1 MSTRICVFP
10 GDDAAATAVHA
21 TVDVLHGLDADLE
34 LDVRTAEGHESELL
48 DWEVPEEFV
57 AAIDEA
63 DTVLFGSCNE
73 VHTALLW
80 YLRREYGGGMPA
92 NLRPIR
98 HFEGAKTPL
107 TDPDDID
114 YLIIRENLEGI
125 YFRAE
130 GDLPDLAKQ
139 APDIRG
145 MDGRTLADLGE
156 GAYAIRVASERH
168 TERFGRLAADLAAE
182 WFPDRDRVSVTC
194 ASKSNVLART
204 DGLFDE
210 YVEAAVR
217 DHDRLDYEHLH
228 TDDVAQ
234 RLVTDPGR
242 FDAIVTPN
250 FAGDL
255 LSDGAAGTTGGLG
268 VAPSGCYN
276 EEVAYFE
283 PVHGSAPDI
292 AGEGVINP
300 TATMLSAVMLLEHQ
314 GLDAAADRL
323 RTAVEAVYAA
333 GEPLTPDQG
342 GSASTEEFAA
352 AVEERL

>member
-1 MSTRICVFP
+1 MTTRVCVFP
-10 GDDAAATAVHA
+10 GDDAAATAVYA
-21 TVDVLHGLDADLE
+21 TVGVLEALDADLSF
-34 LDVRTAEGHESELL
+34 DVRTAEGHEAELL
-48 DWEVPEEFV
+48 DWEIPDEFV
-57 AAIDEA
+57 AAIENA

-98 HFEGAKTPL
+98 HFEGARTPL
-107 TDPDDID
+107 ADPDDID
-114 YLIIRENLEGI
+114 YLIVRENLEGI

-130 GDLPDLAKQ
+130 GDLPDLTEL
-139 APDIRG
+139 APEIRG
-145 MDGRTLADLGE
+145 MDGRSLADLGD

-168 TERFGRLAADLAAE
+168 TERFAGLAADLAADR
-182 WFPDRDRVSVTC
+182 FPDSERVSVTC
-194 ASKSNVLART
+194 ASKSNVLLRT

-210 YVEAAVR
+210 YVEAAVTAR
-217 DHDRLDYEHLH
+217 DRLDYEHLH

-242 FDAIVTPN
+242 FDVIVTPN

-268 VAPSGCYN
+268 VAPSGCYS
-276 EEVAYFE
+276 EDAAYFE

-292 AGEGVINP
+292 VGEGVINP
-300 TATMLSAVMLLEHQ
+300 TATMLSAAMLLEHQ
-314 GLDAAADRL
+314 GLAAAADGL
-323 RTAVEAVYAA
+323 RSAVEAVYAA
-333 GEPLTPDQG
+333 GGPLTPDQG

-352 AVEERL
+352 AVEARL

>member
-21 TVDVLHGLDADLE
+21 TVGVLGSLDADLD
-34 LDVRTAEGHESELL
+34 LDVHTAEGHESELL
-48 DWEVPEEFV
+48 DWEIPDEFV
-57 AAIDEA
+57 TAIDDA

-98 HFEGAKTPL
+98 HFEGARTPL

-114 YLIIRENLEGI
+114 YLIVRENLEGL
-125 YFRAE
+125 YFRAD
-130 GDLPDLAKQ
+130 GDLPDLARR
-139 APDIRG
+139 APGIRG
-145 MDGRTLADLGE
+145 MDGRSLADLGA
-156 GAYAIRVASERH
+156 GAYDVRVASERH
-168 TERFGRLAADLAAE
+168 MARFGELAADLAAD

-210 YVEAAVR
+210 HVEAAVTAR
-217 DHDRLDYEHLH
+217 DRLDYGHLH

-234 RLVTDPGR
+234 RLVTDPGQ
-242 FDAIVTPN
+242 FDVIVTPN

-300 TATMLSAVMLLEHQ
+300 TATMLSAVMLLEHE
-314 GLDAAADRL
+314 GLDTAADRL

-333 GEPLTPDQG
+333 GGPLTPDQG
-342 GSASTEEFAA
+342 GSASTEAFVA
-352 AVEERL
+352 AVEARL

>member
-21 TVDVLHGLDADLE
+21 TVDVLEALDADLE
-34 LDVRTAEGHESELL
+34 LDVHTAEGHESQLL
-48 DWEVPEEFV
+48 DWEVPEAFV
-57 AAIDEA
+57 AAIDAA

-114 YLIIRENLEGI
+114 YLIVRENLEGL

-130 GDLPDLAKQ
+130 GDLPDLARQ

-145 MDGRTLADLGE
+145 MDGRSLADLGE
-156 GAYAIRVASERH
+156 GAYDVRVASEAH
-168 TERFGRLAADLAAE
+168 MERFGELAADLAAE

-210 YVEAAVR
+210 CVEAAVAA
-217 DHDRLDYEHLH
+217 HDRLDYAHLH

-242 FDAIVTPN
+242 FDVIVTPN

-276 EEVAYFE
+276 EEFAYFE

-292 AGEGVINP
+292 AGQDVINP
-300 TATMLSAVMLLEHQ
+300 TATMLSAAMLLDHQ

-323 RTAVEAVYAA
+323 RAAVEAVYAA
-333 GEPLTPDQG
+333 GRPLTPDQG
-342 GSASTEEFAA
+342 GSASTGEFAA
-352 AVEERL
+352 AVRERL

>member
-1 MSTRICVFP
+1 MPTRICVFP
-10 GDDAAATAVHA
+10 GDDAAATAVDA
-21 TVDVLHGLDADLE
+21 TVDVLRELDADLAF
-34 LDVRTAEGHESELL
+34 DVRTADGYEPQLL
-48 DWEVPEEFV
+48 DWEVPDEFV
-57 AAIDEA
+57 TAIDEA

-98 HFEGAKTPL
+98 HFEGARTPL
-107 TDPDDID
+107 KEPDDID
-114 YLIIRENLEGI
+114 FLIVRENLEGI

-130 GDLPDLAKQ
+130 GDLPDLARQ

-145 MDGRTLADLGE
+145 MDGRSLADLGE
-156 GAYAIRVASERH
+156 GAYGIRVASERH
-168 TERFGRLAADLAAE
+168 TERFAELAADLAAE
-182 WFPDRDRVSVTC
+182 WFPDRERVSVTC
-194 ASKSNVLART
+194 ASKSNVLVRT

-210 YVEAAVR
+210 CVEAAVTA
-217 DHDRLDYEHLH
+217 HDRLDYGHLH

-234 RLVTDPGR
+234 RLPTDPGQ
-242 FDAIVTPN
+242 FDVIVTPN

-268 VAPSGCYN
+268 VAPSGCYS
-276 EEVAYFE
+276 EEAAYFE

-300 TATMLSAVMLLEHQ
+300 TATMLSAVMLLEHE
-314 GLDAAADRL
+314 GLDAAADQL
-323 RTAVEAVYAA
+323 RTAVEGVYAD
-333 GEPLTPDQG
+333 GGPLTPDQG
-342 GSASTEEFAA
+342 GSASTDEFAT
-352 AVEERL
+352 AVRERL

>member
-10 GDDAAATAVHA
+10 GDDAAATAVDA
-21 TVDVLHGLDADLE
+21 TVDVLRELDADLE
-34 LDVRTAEGHESELL
+34 FDVRTADGYEARLL
-48 DWEVPEEFV
+48 DWEVPDEFV
-57 AAIDEA
+57 RAIDEA

-73 VHTALLW
+73 VHTAVLW
-80 YLRREYGGGMPA
+80 YLRREYGDGMPA

-107 TDPDDID
+107 KRPGDID
-114 YLIIRENLEGI
+114 YLIVRENLEGI

-130 GDLPDLAKQ
+130 GDLPDLARQ

-145 MDGRTLADLGE
+145 MDGRSLADLGE
-156 GAYAIRVASERH
+156 GAYGIRVASERH
-168 TERFGRLAADLAAE
+168 MKRFAALAADLAAD

-194 ASKSNVLART
+194 ASKSNVLKRT

-210 YVEAAVR
+210 HVEAAVTA
-217 DHDRLDYEHLH
+217 HDRLDYGHLH

-234 RLVTDPGR
+234 RLVADPGQ
-242 FDAIVTPN
+242 FDVIVTPN

-268 VAPSGCYN
+268 VAPSGCYS
-276 EEVAYFE
+276 EEAAYFE

-292 AGEGVINP
+292 AGQGIINP
-300 TATMLSAVMLLEHQ
+300 TATMLSAVMLLEHE
-314 GLDAAADRL
+314 GLDAAADQL
-323 RTAVEAVYAA
+323 RAAVEGVYAD
-333 GEPLTPDQG
+333 GGPLTPDQG
-342 GSASTEEFAA
+342 GSASTDEFAA
-352 AVEERL
+352 AVGERL

>member
-21 TVDVLHGLDADLE
+21 TVDVLRELDADLS
-34 LDVRTAEGHESELL
+34 LDVRTAEGHETELL
-48 DWEVPEEFV
+48 DWEIPDEFV
-57 AAIDEA
+57 TAIDDA

-98 HFEGAKTPL
+98 HFEGATSPL
-107 TDPDDID
+107 ADPEDID
-114 YLIIRENLEGI
+114 YLIVRENLEGI

-130 GDLPDLAKQ
+130 GDLPDLAEL

-145 MDGRTLADLGE
+145 MDGRSLADLGE
-156 GAYAIRVASERH
+156 GAYAVRVASERH
-168 TERFGRLAADLAAE
+168 TERFAELAADLAAD
-182 WFPDRDRVSVTC
+182 WFPDTERVSVTC
-194 ASKSNVLART
+194 ASKSNVLPRT

-210 YVEAAVR
+210 HVEAAVEA
-217 DHDRLDYEHLH
+217 HDRLGYEHLH

-234 RLVTDPGR
+234 RLVTDPAR
-242 FDAIVTPN
+242 FDVIVTPN

-268 VAPSGCYN
+268 VAPSGCYS
-276 EEVAYFE
+276 EDAAYFE

-300 TATMLSAVMLLEHQ
+300 TATMLSAVMLLEHE
-314 GLDAAADRL
+314 GLDGAATRL
-323 RTAVEAVYAA
+323 RTAVETVYAA

-352 AVEERL
+352 AVADRL

>member
-21 TVDVLHGLDADLE
+21 TVGVLRELDADLE
-34 LDVRTAEGHESELL
+34 LDVRTAEGHEAELL

-130 GDLPDLAKQ
+130 GDLPDLARQ

-145 MDGRTLADLGE
+145 MDGRSLTDLGE

-194 ASKSNVLART
+194 ASKSNVLVRT

-210 YVEAAVR
+210 HVEAAVR

-242 FDAIVTPN
+242 FDVIVTPN

-292 AGEGVINP
+292 VGQGVINP

-333 GEPLTPDQG
+333 GGPLTPDQG

-352 AVEERL
+352 AVGGRL

>member
-21 TVDVLHGLDADLE
+21 TVDVLRELDADLE

-57 AAIDEA
+57 AAIEEA

-114 YLIIRENLEGI
+114 YLIVRENLEGI

-130 GDLPDLAKQ
+130 GDLPDLARQ

-182 WFPDRDRVSVTC
+182 WFPDHDRVSVTC

-292 AGEGVINP
+292 AGQGVINP

-314 GLDAAADRL
+314 GLDAAADQL

-333 GEPLTPDQG
+333 GGPLTPDQG
-342 GSASTEEFAA
+342 GSASTEAFAA